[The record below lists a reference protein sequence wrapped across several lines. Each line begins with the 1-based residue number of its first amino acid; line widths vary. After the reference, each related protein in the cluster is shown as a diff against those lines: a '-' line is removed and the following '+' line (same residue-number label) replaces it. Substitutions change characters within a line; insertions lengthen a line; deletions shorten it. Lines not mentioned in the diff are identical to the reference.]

1 MLGWSSWTSWAQPD
15 GKPYR
20 LGFSWEMQLDVIDV
34 AVKRNIMDYAAVWE
48 CEEEDELV
56 MENAEW

>member
-1 MLGWSSWTSWAQPD
+1 
-15 GKPYR
+15 
-20 LGFSWEMQLDVIDV
+20 MQLDVIDV
-34 AVKRNIMDYAAVWE
+34 AVKWNIMDYAAVWE